1 MDMNNLDL
9 AADAEKGATFSVRH
23 PVTDELLTGSD
34 EKPLTIQVHGVDSA
48 TFKRAVQDINQAASG
63 RKKVSPA
70 EQERQTV
77 NALARATIG
86 WSDNWVWGGEPF
98 KFSPENCRK
107 LYAERAWLRAQ
118 VDEFIADRS
127 RFFAQA

>member
-1 MDMNNLDL
+1 MDMNDLDL
-9 AADAEKGATFSVRH
+9 AADAEKGATLVVRH
-23 PVTDELLTGSD
+23 PVTDEILLGSD
-34 EKPLTIQVHGVDSA
+34 EKPLTIQLLGVDSA
-48 TFKRAVQDINQAASG
+48 TFKRAVQDINVAGNG

-86 WSDNWVWGGEPF
+86 WSNNWVWSGEPF

-107 LYAERAWLRAQ
+107 LYSDRAWLRVQ
-118 VDEFIADRS
+118 VDEFIADRT
-127 RFFAQA
+127 RFFGQA